1 VAQSEIECRSSV
13 RPPLPPDEAAR
24 TANVFRALANPH
36 RVQLMGMLSR
46 VGVPVCVCDLQQALG
61 LAQSTTSHHLKQLV
75 GAGLLRREQ
84 RGLWAYYSVD
94 PDAVELLRDLIEPA
108 VRTPAHV
115 R

>member
-1 VAQSEIECRSSV
+1 MAKREVECRSSLST
-13 RPPLPPDEAAR
+13 PLPPDEAAR

-36 RVQLMGMLSR
+36 RVQLMGLLSR
-46 VGVPVCVCDLQQALG
+46 VGMPVCVCDLQEALG

-94 PDAVELLRDLIEPA
+94 PDAVELLRDVVEPA
-108 VRTPAHV
+108 VRTSVDV